1 LRSFIFLLSIGFLCS
16 FCNELW
22 VVEDGR
28 IDVRHSD
35 AHGFEEDFA
44 VFRNETL
51 AGVQGRS
58 VARSAKMT
66 LAKKAQKQ
74 HSVPKTGGFI
84 G

>member
-1 LRSFIFLLSIGFLCS
+1 M
-16 FCNELW
+16 
-22 VVEDGR
+22 
-28 IDVRHSD
+28 RHSD

-58 VARSAKMT
+58 AARSAKMT

-74 HSVPKTGGFI
+74 HSAPKTGGFI